1 MKLPYEWVEIH
12 VIQGKAREEVA
23 DLVEFI
29 SDDLLERHGDQRQR
43 RIIGTPTTLTIFGK
57 IEDNKGKMSNN
68 GFVPKY
74 THPFTLEEAML
85 LEINILVQGKL
96 S

>member
-1 MKLPYEWVEIH
+1 VGGNTRH
-12 VIQGKAREEVA
+12 SRQGTGGGSGSRRVYKSRP
-23 DLVEFI
+23 
-29 SDDLLERHGDQRQR
+29 LERHGDQRQR
-43 RIIGTPTTLTIFGK
+43 RIIETPTTLTIFGT
-57 IEDNKGKMSNN
+57 IRHNKGKMSNN